1 VFVYV
6 EGGTAFVQVDNM
18 SLKKFNR
25 TGLPIILN
33 GNFEVGDNRFWPR
46 GWSDGVA
53 MSVGDTG
60 VAIATTE
67 NYKSIQQYLFPGVL
81 SAGKRY
87 LFSAKYKVDGGNG
100 FCEPE
105 TWSGDNACPKVYID
119 TRFDNNTMIKSQWI
133 PTCSAA
139 LC

>member
-67 NYKSIQQYLFPGVL
+67 NYKSIQQLSFQVFYLRENVIFLALNTRLMEEMASVSLKHGREIMHVQRYTLTPGL
-81 SAGKRY
+81 
-87 LFSAKYKVDGGNG
+87 
-100 FCEPE
+100 
-105 TWSGDNACPKVYID
+105 TTI
-119 TRFDNNTMIKSQWI
+119 Q
-133 PTCSAA
+133 
-139 LC
+139 